1 MTTLRPWHYLTIG
14 LYATVLAAVLLW
26 PSMPLPDWPGNRVA
40 WNMYATVHGV
50 CAQIHNTTIA
60 GYQLPLCARN
70 TGIYGAMTISM
81 LVLFAMRRHRHAAYG
96 PRWLL
101 VALALP
107 TLVMA
112 VDGVNS
118 LLNDLRWQH
127 LYEPNN
133 VIRTITGSFAGI
145 AVAVFFVPTLNRVLR
160 ANAIAKPAIAHP
172 GELLIWWGSA
182 GVYSALIWWGPAFI
196 YWPIAVVS
204 WVGII
209 GILLISNTFAVAVAA
224 GYDQTRVNHLHE
236 LVKPFLIA
244 TIITALELGAMSW
257 LRFGFERFAQ

>member
-14 LYATVLAAVLLW
+14 IYTIMVVAVVFW
-26 PSMPLPDWPGNRVA
+26 PSTPLPDWPGNQTA

-50 CAQIHNTTIA
+50 CAQVHNTSIA

-70 TGIYGAMTISM
+70 TGIYGAMTVSM
-81 LVLFAMRRHRHAAYG
+81 LVLFAMRRHRYAEYG
-96 PRWLL
+96 SRWLL

-107 TLVMA
+107 TVIMA
-112 VDGVNS
+112 VDGFNS
-118 LLNDLRWQH
+118 LLNDLNWTH
-127 LYEPNN
+127 LYQPVNA
-133 VIRTITGSFAGI
+133 IRTFTGTFAGI
-145 AVAVFFVPTLNRVLR
+145 AIAVFFVPTLNRVLR
-160 ANAIAKPAIAHP
+160 ANAIAKPVIAHP
-172 GELLIWWGSA
+172 AELLIWWGSA
-182 GVYSALIWWGPAFI
+182 AVYAGLVVWGPAFV
-196 YWPIAVVS
+196 YWPLAILS

-224 GYDQTRVNHLHE
+224 GYDQTRIHHLSQ

-244 TIITALELGAMSW
+244 TVITAVELGAMSW